1 LPDDFLGYGK
11 WWNSQINLKIKKHN
25 IGNPNYKYPKSLE
38 FKDIKKRKKILFISD
53 GLDTE
58 KYINLANNLFILI
71 KKDNYDIYIRPHPIE
86 CSSSWINDKNILQ
99 NIKVDIEKNIYKSL
113 LKKIW
118 LKQDFGKEHRYFYI
132 LSKDLTKLEET
143 FAKNLNDVEN
153 SSTEFKKDLKN
164 LLLDSVKEVEVFSAK

>member
-1 LPDDFLGYGK
+1 ML
-11 WWNSQINLKIKKHN
+11 WNYSYKFYNLNINKQQYYI
-25 IGNPNYKYPKSLE
+25 YKPYL
-38 FKDIKKRKKILFISD
+38 
-53 GLDTE
+53 
-58 KYINLANNLFILI
+58 
-71 KKDNYDIYIRPHPIE
+71 
-86 CSSSWINDKNILQ
+86 
-99 NIKVDIEKNIYKSL
+99 KNIYKSL

-153 SSTEFKKDLKN
+153 SSTELKKDLKN